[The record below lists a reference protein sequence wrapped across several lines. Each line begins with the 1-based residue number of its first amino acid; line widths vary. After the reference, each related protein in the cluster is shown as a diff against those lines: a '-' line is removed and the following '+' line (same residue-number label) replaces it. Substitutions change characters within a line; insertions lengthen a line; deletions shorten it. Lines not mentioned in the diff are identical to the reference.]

1 MANYIA
7 TTEQFTAT
15 ADAIRAKT
23 GSSADLEWDV
33 STGYADDIAAISTG
47 VDTSD
52 ATAAASDIL
61 SGKTA
66 YVDGSKVTGTIATKT
81 ASNLSASGK
90 TVTVPVGYY
99 ASQVTKDI
107 ADGSATTPATTITAN
122 PTITV
127 SSAGLITA
135 SYSGNKSITPT
146 VSAGYVSAGT
156 AGTII
161 TNGSA
166 TSQLTT
172 QGAITITPSSTT
184 QTAVSAGTYVTGN
197 IVVAAIPLAAGNSF

>member
-33 STGYADDIAAISTG
+33 STGFADDIAAISTG

-52 ATAAASDIL
+52 ATAVANDIL
-61 SGKTA
+61 YGKTA
-66 YVDGSKVTGTIATKT
+66 YVDGSKITGSIATKT
-81 ASNLSASGK
+81 ASNLSADGK
-90 TVTVPVGYY
+90 TVTVPAGYY
-99 ASQVTKDI
+99 ASQATKDV
-107 ADGSATTPATTITAN
+107 ADGSASIPTTTITTN

-135 SYSGNKSITPT
+135 SYSGSKSVTPI

-156 AGTII
+156 AGTI
-161 TNGSA
+161 TTSGSA

-172 QGAITITPSSTT
+172 QEATTITPSSTA

-197 IVVAAIPLAAGNSF
+197 IVVAGIPLAAGNSF

>member
-23 GSSADLEWDV
+23 GSSVDLEWDA
-33 STGYADDIAAISTG
+33 STGFADDIAAISTG

-52 ATAAASDIL
+52 ATAVAGDIL
-61 SGKTA
+61 YGKTA
-66 YVDGSKVTGTIATKT
+66 YVDGSKVTGSIATKT
-81 ASNLSASGK
+81 TSNLSASGK
-90 TVTVPVGYY
+90 TVTVPAGYY
-99 ASQVTKDI
+99 ASQATKDV
-107 ADGSATTPATTITAN
+107 ADGSVSTPATTITTN

-135 SYSGNKSITPT
+135 SYSGSKSITPT

-156 AGTII
+156 AGTVS
-161 TNGSA
+161 TSGSA

-172 QGAITITPSSTT
+172 QGATTITPSSTQ

-197 IVVAAIPLAAGNSF
+197 IVVAGIPLAAGNSF

>member
-23 GSSADLEWDV
+23 GFSADLEWDAL
-33 STGYADDIAAISTG
+33 TGYADDIAAISAG

-52 ATAAASDIL
+52 ATATTGDIL

-66 YVDGSKVTGTIATKT
+66 YVDGTKITGAIATNT
-81 ASNLSASGK
+81 ASDLSVSGK
-90 TVTVPVGYY
+90 TVTVPAGYY
-99 ASQVTKDI
+99 ANQTTKDV
-107 ADGSATTPATTITAN
+107 AAGSASTPATTITAN

-127 SSAGLITA
+127 SSTGLITA
-135 SYSGNKSITPT
+135 SYSGSKSITPI
-146 VSAGYVSAGT
+146 VNEGYISAGT
-156 AGTII
+156 AGTVS
-161 TNGSA
+161 TSGSA

-172 QGAITITPSSTT
+172 KGATTITPGSAS

-197 IVVAAIPLAAGNSF
+197 IIVAGIPLAAGNSF